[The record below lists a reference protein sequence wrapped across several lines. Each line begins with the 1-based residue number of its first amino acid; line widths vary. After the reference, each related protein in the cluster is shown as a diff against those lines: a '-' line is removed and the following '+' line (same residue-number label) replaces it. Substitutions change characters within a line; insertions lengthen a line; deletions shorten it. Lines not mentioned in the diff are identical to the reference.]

1 MLTENQKR
9 IIENT
14 VYELLKESL
23 WEDGD
28 SSARNTGETDIR
40 AKRDSVM
47 KWLDSDQSNHA
58 ALAYKLF
65 NAENGD
71 EVEQGN
77 ARSLFTKKFQGEDAE
92 GKPYSFDDDEI
103 TRLYN
108 MKDDYIENINE
119 SKLDKI
125 VRESVKKVLKK

>member
-1 MLTENQKR
+1 MLTESQKKF
-9 IIENT
+9 IEDT
-14 VYELLKESL
+14 VYSILKESIF
-23 WEDGD
+23 EQGREKKSSD
-28 SSARNTGETDIR
+28 SESKDKV

-58 ALAYKLF
+58 ALAYKLY

-71 EVEQGN
+71 DIEQGN
-77 ARSLFTKKFQGEDAE
+77 ARSLFTKKYQGHDGE

-108 MKDDYIENINE
+108 IKDDYIDSIE
-119 SKLDKI
+119 
-125 VRESVKKVLKK
+125 